1 MKRDVIIDT
10 NGLMIP
16 GQFGIDIF
24 MELKRLGFDSYIVP
38 RASVRELE
46 KISMHGRGRDR
57 TAAKIA
63 LSLLD
68 RCTIVEKEGFA
79 DDVIMELATNKED
92 TVLTSDVELKK
103 RLCSKGVSIVQLRER
118 THLSL

>member
-1 MKRDVIIDT
+1 MKREVIIDT

-24 MELKRLGFDSYIVP
+24 MELKRLGFDTYIVP

-46 KISMHGRGRDR
+46 KISTQGRGRDR
-57 TAAKIA
+57 TAAKVA
-63 LSLLD
+63 LSLLE
-68 RCTIVEKEGFA
+68 RCSIVEKQGFA
-79 DDVIMELATNKED
+79 DDVIMELAQSTED
-92 TVLTSDVELKK
+92 PVLTSDIELKK
-103 RLCSKGVSIVQLRER
+103 RLCSKGVTIVQLRER

>member
-1 MKRDVIIDT
+1 MKRTIIIDT
-10 NGLMIP
+10 NGMMIP

-24 MELKRLGFDSYIVP
+24 TELNRLGFDSYVIP

-46 KISMHGRGRDR
+46 KISRHGRGRDI

-63 LSLLD
+63 LSLVE
-68 RCTIVEKEGFA
+68 RCTIIEKDGFA
-79 DDVIMELATNKED
+79 DDVIMEIASGTD
-92 TVLTSDVELKK
+92 TPVLTNDTGLKK
-103 RLCSKGVSIVQLRER
+103 RLCSKGVTIVQLRER

>member
-1 MKRDVIIDT
+1 MRREVIIDT

-24 MELKRLGFDSYIVP
+24 MELKRLGFDSYVVP

-46 KISMHGRGRDR
+46 KISTQGRGKDR
-57 TAAKIA
+57 TAAKIG
-63 LSLLD
+63 LSLME

-79 DDVIMELATNKED
+79 DDIILDLAASTED
-92 TVLTSDVELKK
+92 AVLTNDIILKK
-103 RLCSKGVSIVQLRER
+103 RLCSKGVTIVQLREK

>member
-1 MKRDVIIDT
+1 MKREVIIDT

-24 MELKRLGFDSYIVP
+24 MELKRLGFDSYVVP

-63 LSLLD
+63 LSLME
-68 RCTIVEKEGFA
+68 RCTIVEKGGFA
-79 DDVIMELATNKED
+79 DDVIMELATSTED
-92 TVLTSDVELKK
+92 AVLTSDIELKK
-103 RLCSKGVSIVQLRER
+103 RLCSKGVTIVQLREK

>member
-1 MKRDVIIDT
+1 
-10 NGLMIP
+10 MIP

-46 KISMHGRGRDR
+46 KISTQGRGRDR

-63 LSLLD
+63 LSLLE
-68 RCTIVEKEGFA
+68 RCSIVEKHGFA
-79 DDVIMELATNKED
+79 DDVIMELAESTENP
-92 TVLTSDVELKK
+92 VLTSDIELKK
-103 RLCSKGVSIVQLRER
+103 RLCSKGVTIVQLRER

>member
-1 MKRDVIIDT
+1 MIIDT

-24 MELKRLGFDSYIVP
+24 SELKRLGFDSYLVP

-46 KISMHGRGRDR
+46 CIHAEAKGKDKA
-57 TAAKIA
+57 AAKIA

-68 RCTIVEKEGFA
+68 RCTIVEKEGNA
-79 DDVIMELATNKED
+79 DDIILDLSLDTNAAT
-92 TVLTSDVELKK
+92 LTNDIELKK
-103 RLCSKGVSIVQLRER
+103 RLCSKGVTIIHLREK
-118 THLSL
+118 THLTI

>member
-1 MKRDVIIDT
+1 MKREVIIDT

-24 MELKRLGFDSYIVP
+24 MELKRLGFDTYIVP

-46 KISMHGRGRDR
+46 KISTQGRGRDR
-57 TAAKIA
+57 TAAKVA
-63 LSLLD
+63 LSLLE
-68 RCTIVEKEGFA
+68 RCSIVEKQGFA
-79 DDVIMELATNKED
+79 DDVIMELAESTED
-92 TVLTSDVELKK
+92 PVLTSDIELKK
-103 RLCSKGVSIVQLRER
+103 RLCSKGVTIVQLRER

>member
-1 MKRDVIIDT
+1 MKREVIIDT

-38 RASVRELE
+38 RASIRELE

-68 RCTIVEKEGFA
+68 RCTIVEMEGFA

>member
-1 MKRDVIIDT
+1 
-10 NGLMIP
+10 MIP

-24 MELKRLGFDSYIVP
+24 MELKRLGFDSYTVP

-46 KISMHGRGRDR
+46 KISSQGRGRDR
-57 TAAKIA
+57 TAATIA

-79 DDVIMELATNKED
+79 DDVIMELATSKEE

>member
-1 MKRDVIIDT
+1 MKREVIIDT

-46 KISMHGRGRDR
+46 KISTQGRGRDR

-79 DDVIMELATNKED
+79 DDVIMELATSKED

>member
-1 MKRDVIIDT
+1 MRRKVIIDT

-24 MELKRLGFDSYIVP
+24 MELKRLGFDSYVVP

-46 KISMHGRGRDR
+46 KISIQGRGRDR

-68 RCTIVEKEGFA
+68 RCAIVEKEGFA
-79 DDVIMELATNKED
+79 DDVIMELAAGTKD

>member
-1 MKRDVIIDT
+1 MIIDT

-24 MELKRLGFDSYIVP
+24 MELKRLGFDSYVVP

-46 KISMHGRGRDR
+46 KISTKGRGKDR

-63 LSLLD
+63 LSLME

-79 DDVIMELATNKED
+79 DDVILDLAVSKED
-92 TVLTSDVELKK
+92 AVLTNDIILKK
-103 RLCSKGVSIVQLRER
+103 RLCSKGVTIVQLREK

>member
-1 MKRDVIIDT
+1 MKREVIIDT

-24 MELKRLGFDSYIVP
+24 MELKRLGFDTYIVP

-46 KISMHGRGRDR
+46 KISTQGRGRDR
-57 TAAKIA
+57 TAAKVA
-63 LSLLD
+63 LSLLE
-68 RCTIVEKEGFA
+68 RCSIVEKQGFA
-79 DDVIMELATNKED
+79 DDVIMELAESTESP
-92 TVLTSDVELKK
+92 VLTSDIELKK
-103 RLCSKGVSIVQLRER
+103 RLCSKGVTIVQLRER

>member
-1 MKRDVIIDT
+1 MKREVIIDT

-46 KISMHGRGRDR
+46 KISTQGRGRDR

-68 RCTIVEKEGFA
+68 RCTIVEKEGFV
-79 DDVIMELATNKED
+79 DDVIMELATSKED

>member
-1 MKRDVIIDT
+1 MIIDT

-24 MELKRLGFDSYIVP
+24 MELKRLGFDSYVVP

-46 KISMHGRGRDR
+46 KISAQGRGKDR

-63 LSLLD
+63 LSLME

-79 DDVIMELATNKED
+79 DDVILDLAASTED
-92 TVLTSDVELKK
+92 AVLTNDIILKK
-103 RLCSKGVSIVQLRER
+103 RLCSKGVTIVQLREK

>member
-1 MKRDVIIDT
+1 MRSEVIIDT

-24 MELKRLGFDSYIVP
+24 MELKRLGFDSYMVP

-46 KISMHGRGRDR
+46 KISTQGRGRDR

-68 RCTIVEKEGFA
+68 RCTIVEKEGFT
-79 DDVIMELATNKED
+79 DDVIMELATGTND

>member
-1 MKRDVIIDT
+1 MIIDT

-24 MELKRLGFDSYIVP
+24 MELKRLGFDSYVVP

-46 KISMHGRGRDR
+46 KISMQGRGKDR
-57 TAAKIA
+57 MAAKIA
-63 LSLLD
+63 LSLME
-68 RCTIVEKEGFA
+68 RCTIVEKDGFA
-79 DDVIMELATNKED
+79 DDVILDLAASSED
-92 TVLTSDVELKK
+92 AVLTNDIVLKK
-103 RLCSKGVSIVQLRER
+103 RLCSKGVTIVQLREK

>member
-1 MKRDVIIDT
+1 MIIDT

-24 MELKRLGFDSYIVP
+24 MELRRLGFDSYLVP

-46 KISMHGRGRDR
+46 KISIHGRGKDR
-57 TAAKIA
+57 TAARIA
-63 LSLLD
+63 LSLLES
-68 RCTIVEKEGFA
+68 CIIVEKEGFA
-79 DDVIMELATNKED
+79 DDVIMELAAGMECP
-92 TVLTSDVELKK
+92 VLTSDIELKK
-103 RLCSKGVSIVQLRER
+103 RLCSKGVTIVQFREK

>member
-1 MKRDVIIDT
+1 MKREVIIDT
-10 NGLMIP
+10 NGLMVP

-24 MELKRLGFDSYIVP
+24 MELKRLGFDSYVVP

-46 KISMHGRGRDR
+46 KISAQGRGRDR

-79 DDVIMELATNKED
+79 DDVIMELATSKED

-103 RLCSKGVSIVQLRER
+103 RLCSKGVSIVRLRER

>member
-1 MKRDVIIDT
+1 MKREVIIDT

-46 KISMHGRGRDR
+46 KISTQGRGKDR
-57 TAAKIA
+57 TAAKVA
-63 LSLLD
+63 LSLLE
-68 RCTIVEKEGFA
+68 RCSIVEKHGFA
-79 DDVIMELATNKED
+79 DDVIMELAQSTED
-92 TVLTSDVELKK
+92 PVLTSDIELKK
-103 RLCSKGVSIVQLRER
+103 RLCSKGVTIVYLRDRTRLSI
-118 THLSL
+118 

>member
-1 MKRDVIIDT
+1 MRREVIIDT

-24 MELKRLGFDSYIVP
+24 MELKRLGFDSYVVP

-46 KISMHGRGRDR
+46 KISRHGRGMDR

-63 LSLLD
+63 ISLLEK
-68 RCTIVEKEGFA
+68 CAIVEKEGFA
-79 DDVIMELATNKED
+79 DDVIMELATSTED
-92 TVLTSDVELKK
+92 PVLTNDIELKK
-103 RLCSKGVSIVQLRER
+103 RLCSKGVTIVQLREK

>member
-1 MKRDVIIDT
+1 MRREVIIDT

-24 MELKRLGFDSYIVP
+24 MELKRLGFDSYVVP

-46 KISMHGRGRDR
+46 KISTHGRGRDR

-63 LSLLD
+63 LSLKE

-79 DDVIMELATNKED
+79 DDVIMELAVSTED
-92 TVLTSDVELKK
+92 AVLTNDIILKK
-103 RLCSKGVSIVQLRER
+103 RLCSKGVTIVQLREK

>member
-1 MKRDVIIDT
+1 MIIDT

-24 MELKRLGFDSYIVP
+24 MELKRLGFDSYVVP

-46 KISMHGRGRDR
+46 KISTQGRGKDR

-63 LSLLD
+63 LSLME
-68 RCTIVEKEGFA
+68 RCTIIEKEGFA
-79 DDVIMELATNKED
+79 DDVILDLAASTED
-92 TVLTSDVELKK
+92 AVLTNDIILKK
-103 RLCSKGVSIVQLRER
+103 RLCSKGVTIVQLREK

>member
-1 MKRDVIIDT
+1 MKREVIIDT

-46 KISMHGRGRDR
+46 KISTQGRGRNR

-79 DDVIMELATNKED
+79 DDVIMELATSKED